1 MESDSPRS
9 GSLDKRAIKEFC
21 ALTEPVIV
29 ARHLTHIYRSGQVE
43 KVALND
49 INLEIMP
56 GHCIAVIG
64 FNGSGKTT
72 LVQHFN
78 GLLRPTGGKIIVDG
92 IDVGERG
99 ADLRVLRQ
107 RVGMLFQF
115 PEAQLFERTIYADV
129 AFGPRRMHLGRHEV
143 RARTIA
149 ALDLVGLPHR
159 EYGWRSPFDLSGGQQ
174 RRVALAGIL
183 AMSPRILVLD
193 EPSVGLDAE
202 GRAEFYRYLQHAR
215 QELGVTVILVS
226 HDMAEVAWLADQIFV
241 MFEGRLVMQG
251 TPREIFAHSEQL
263 RAWRL
268 APPPLSEL
276 LALLRRRGIEVPVH
290 VFTLDDIFAF
300 FLSLQTIR
308 GTVEVDREETTR

>member
-1 MESDSPRS
+1 MSCE
-9 GSLDKRAIKEFC
+9 GAC
-21 ALTEPVIV
+21 ALTEPIIV
-29 ARHLTHIYRSGQVE
+29 ARHLTHIYRSGQTE

-49 INLEIMP
+49 VNLEIMP
-56 GHCIAVIG
+56 GSCAAVIG

-78 GLLRPTGGKIIVDG
+78 GLLRPTCGEITVDG
-92 IDVGERG
+92 INVGERG
-99 ADLRVLRQ
+99 ADLRALRQ

-143 RARTIA
+143 RARVIT

-183 AMSPRILVLD
+183 AMSPKILVLD

-202 GRAEFYRYLQHAR
+202 GRAEFYRYLQR
-215 QELGVTVILVS
+215 VQQELGVTIILVS
-226 HDMAEVAWLADQIFV
+226 HDMAEVASLADQIFV

-251 TPREIFAHSEQL
+251 TPGEVFAHSEQL

-276 LALLRRRGIEVPVH
+276 LSLLRKQGIEVPIDA
-290 VFTLDDIFAF
+290 FTLDDVFAF
-300 FLSLQTIR
+300 LLALHIKTSAAGVR
-308 GTVEVDREETTR
+308 REEKTC

>member
-1 MESDSPRS
+1 
-9 GSLDKRAIKEFC
+9 LI
-21 ALTEPVIV
+21 EPIIV
-29 ARHLTHIYRSGQVE
+29 ARHLTHVYRSGQTE
-43 KVALND
+43 KVALSD
-49 INLEIMP
+49 VNLDIMP
-56 GHCIAVIG
+56 GSCAAVIG

-78 GLLRPTGGKIIVDG
+78 GLLRPTGGEIIVDG
-92 IDVGERG
+92 INVGARG
-99 ADLRVLRQ
+99 ADLRLLRQ

-129 AFGPRRMHLGRHEV
+129 AFGPRRMHLGRHEI
-143 RARTIA
+143 RARVNA

-202 GRAEFYRYLQHAR
+202 GRAEFYSYLQRAQ
-215 QELGVTVILVS
+215 QELGVTIVLVS
-226 HDMAEVAWLADQIFV
+226 HDMAEVASLADHIFV

-268 APPPLSEL
+268 APPPLGDL
-276 LALLRRRGIEVPVH
+276 LSQLREQGIELPADA
-290 VFTLDDIFAF
+290 FTLDDIFAF
-300 FLSLQTIR
+300 LLAENTKTSTAGVNR
-308 GTVEVDREETTR
+308 AKKTC